1 MPFAFVIDLVLGGW
15 KKYVAIGIGAVGI
28 AAGAYILILRAENA
42 QLALDVAQFRTA
54 LAECVRVNKVTI
66 ESHEAAKTDY
76 DKAVGE
82 LTRKLAEKTAE
93 KEKVRIVKERIR
105 EKAEECV
112 GVDPANR
119 ELLDWL
125 RNSPDRNGTPV
136 R

>member
-1 MPFAFVIDLVLGGW
+1 MPFAFLIDLAFGGW
-15 KKYVAIGIGAVGI
+15 KKYVAIGIGAVGL
-28 AAGAYILILRAENA
+28 AAGAYILFLRAENA

-54 LAECVRVNKVTI
+54 LDECVRVNEVTI
-66 ESHEAAKTDY
+66 KSHEAAKSDY
-76 DKAVGE
+76 DRAVAE
-82 LTRKLAEKTAE
+82 LSRKLAEKAAE

-112 GVDPANR
+112 GVDPASR